1 MRLRSS
7 LLVTPLLVVSL
18 VITTLLTLQA
28 HGTFIYHRA
37 TAERAL
43 RDFAT
48 LAGGE
53 LVRRSTALIG
63 YEGYLP
69 LLMVASRRVGTQGL
83 PRDLR
88 ESLAQ
93 EPDARVLRAAGLAR
107 RFFAASPASGR
118 IVFVPEAP
126 AEAAAA
132 TLASLRA
139 RGLPK
144 EGFGVVHGVQD
155 GRPQTLVFTRTPSS
169 PWELVGFEVEL
180 DELRAWFADAFDRG
194 PLLPLSLGRG
204 RVTNAALCV
213 IVKDHAGIERFR
225 AGGGPWPELAVDVP
239 FGPAY
244 SGVLEG
250 STVLVSIDP
259 DAARDL
265 VIGGLPRSRL
275 PWLVGLLALCAGL
288 VVTATFQ
295 LRRERALQR
304 LRSEFVASVSHE
316 LRTPLTQIR
325 MFAETLMLERV
336 RSDEERRRAL
346 EIIDREARRLT
357 HLVENMLQFSRG
369 ERGGLTLSPVRQPLP
384 PLVREVIDQFQPLVA
399 GSGVRLTARLDE
411 EAEAVVDADA
421 LRQVLLNL
429 LDNAVK
435 YGPREQEVI
444 VQLERAPSVVRLS
457 VEDQGPGI
465 PPAERRRVFE
475 RFHRLED
482 HRRSAIAG
490 TGIGLSVV
498 RDLVERHGGRC
509 WVESGAHGGARF
521 VVELP

>member
-1 MRLRSS
+1 MRAS
-7 LLVTPLLVVSL
+7 LLVTPLLVVTL
-18 VITTLLTLQA
+18 VITALLALQA

-53 LVRRSTALIG
+53 MVRRSTALIG

-69 LLMVASRRVGTQGL
+69 LLTVAGRRVNAQGL
-83 PRDLR
+83 PPDLR
-88 ESLAQ
+88 QALAQ
-93 EPDARVLRAAGLAR
+93 DPDARLRRAALLAR
-107 RFFAASPASGR
+107 RFFAASPAQGR
-118 IVFVPEAP
+118 ITFVPEAP
-126 AEAAAA
+126 AAPAM
-132 TLASLRA
+132 LARLRA
-139 RGLPK
+139 HGLPG
-144 EGFGVVHGVQD
+144 EGFGVVHAVED
-155 GRPQTLVFTRTPSS
+155 GRPQTLVFTRATAG

-180 DELRAWFADAFDRG
+180 DELRAWFADAFARG
-194 PLLPLSLGRG
+194 PILPASLGRG

-213 IVKDHAGIERFR
+213 IVKDHAGRERFR
-225 AGGGPWPELAVDVP
+225 AGGGPWPELGVEVP

-250 STVLVSIDP
+250 SRVEVSIDP
-259 DAARDL
+259 DSARDL

-275 PWLVGLLALCAGL
+275 PFLLGLLALSAGL
-288 VVTATFQ
+288 VVAATLQ
-295 LRRERALQR
+295 LRRERSLQR

-325 MFAETLMLERV
+325 MFAETLLLERV
-336 RSDEERRRAL
+336 RSDEERQRAL
-346 EIIDREARRLT
+346 EIVDREARRLT

-369 ERGGLTLSPVRQPLP
+369 ERGGPTLSPVRQPLA

-399 GSGVRLTARLDE
+399 GSGVRLAARLDE
-411 EAEAVVDADA
+411 QAEAVVDADA

-435 YGPREQEVI
+435 YGPREQEVT
-444 VQLERAPSVVRLS
+444 VQVERAGGVVRLS

-465 PPAERRRVFE
+465 PPADRRRVFE
-475 RFHRLED
+475 RFHRLES

-498 RDLVERHGGRC
+498 RDLVERHGGRS
-509 WVESGAHGGARF
+509 WVEPGPRGGARF
-521 VVELP
+521 VVELRP